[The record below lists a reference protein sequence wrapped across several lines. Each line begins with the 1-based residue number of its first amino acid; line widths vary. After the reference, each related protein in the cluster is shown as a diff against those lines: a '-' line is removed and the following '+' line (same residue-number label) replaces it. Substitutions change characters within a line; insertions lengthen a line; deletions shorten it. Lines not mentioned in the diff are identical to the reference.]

1 MYSTN
6 IDGERVEF
14 GTSGML
20 YRSNK
25 LMYDRKTHT
34 LWNQFTGVP
43 AAGPLAGTGIR
54 LELLP
59 VVTTTWGEW
68 LKAHPD
74 TTVLDVETGLYP
86 GRFYQSEWDSRSIY
100 FRYRESP
107 LTMFPVWQT
116 SDAVTTKGPVIG
128 LNIGGQAKAYPLEA
142 LLNQPVVNDEL
153 GGQPLVVV
161 TTGPLGSRAYERGD
175 RTFLL
180 EEGDTAD
187 ANTLTDN
194 SGQLWHVEEDALVS
208 VGNPSEQLS
217 RLPSHNAYWFGWYSF
232 YPDTASL
239 PGGGVRVGRNGLIW

>member
-25 LMYDRKTHT
+25 LMYDRRTHT

-43 AAGPLAGTGIR
+43 AAGPLVGTGAR

-59 VVTTTWGEW
+59 VVTTTWEEW

-74 TTVLDVETGLYP
+74 TTVLDLETGVYP

-100 FRYRESP
+100 FSYRESP

-116 SDAVTTKGPVIG
+116 SDDLTTKSQVIG
-128 LNIGGQAKAYPLEA
+128 LLINGEARAYPLEA
-142 LLNQPVVNDEL
+142 LRKRQVVNDDL
-153 GGQPLVVV
+153 GGVALVVV
-161 TTGPLGSRAYERGD
+161 TTGRLGSRAYERGE
-175 RTFLL
+175 RAFIL
-180 EEGDTAD
+180 EEGVESDT
-187 ANTLTDN
+187 TLLTD
-194 SGQLWHVEEDALVS
+194 SDGRLWRAEEEALVS
-208 VGNPSEQLS
+208 VDDPSL
-217 RLPSHNAYWFGWYSF
+217 RLERIPSHNAYWFGWYSF
-232 YPDTASL
+232 YPDTDL
-239 PGGGVRVGRNGLIW
+239 YD

>member
-25 LMYDRKTHT
+25 LMYDRKTNT

-43 AAGPLAGTGIR
+43 AAGPLVGTGIR

-74 TTVLDVETGLYP
+74 TTVLAQETGLYP
-86 GRFYQSEWDSRSIY
+86 GRFYESEWDPRSIY

-107 LTMFPVWQT
+107 LTMFPVWRNN
-116 SDAVTTKGPVIG
+116 DELTTKGQVIG
-128 LNIGGQAKAYPLEA
+128 LNINGETKAYPLEV
-142 LLNQPVVNDEL
+142 LRKTTVVNDEL
-153 GGQPLVVV
+153 GGQSLVVV
-161 TTGPLGSRAYERGD
+161 TTGWLGSRAYERGD

-180 EEGDTAD
+180 EEGDDTE
-187 ANTLTDN
+187 TPVLTDSN
-194 SGQLWHVEEDALVS
+194 GVLWRVEEDALVA
-208 VGNPSEQLS
+208 VDDPSS
-217 RLPSHNAYWFGWYSF
+217 RLPRIPTHNAYWFGWYSF
-232 YPDTASL
+232 YPETEVYEE
-239 PGGGVRVGRNGLIW
+239 GE

>member
-25 LMYDRKTHT
+25 LMYDRKTNT

-43 AAGPLAGTGIR
+43 AAGPLIGTGIR

-74 TTVLDVETGLYP
+74 TTVLDQETGLYP
-86 GRFYQSEWDSRSIY
+86 GRFYQSEWDARSIY
-100 FRYRESP
+100 FNYRESP
-107 LTMFPVWQT
+107 LTMFPVWQS
-116 SDAVTTKGPVIG
+116 SDDLSTKGQVIG
-128 LNIGGQAKAYPLEA
+128 VRINGEARAYPLET
-142 LLNQPVVNDEL
+142 LRSQTVVNDEL

-161 TTGPLGSRAYERGD
+161 TIGWLGSRAYERGD
-175 RTFLL
+175 QTFIL
-180 EEGDTAD
+180 EEGAGES
-187 ANTLTDN
+187 AAVLTD
-194 SGQLWHVEEDALVS
+194 SDGRLWQVEEDALVLADDPS
-208 VGNPSEQLS
+208 V
-217 RLPSHNAYWFGWYSF
+217 RLARIPTHNAYWFGWYSF
-232 YPDTASL
+232 YPETEVYGA
-239 PGGGVRVGRNGLIW
+239 GE

>member
-25 LMYDRKTHT
+25 LMYDRKTNT

-43 AAGPLAGTGIR
+43 AAGPLVGTGIR

-74 TTVLDVETGLYP
+74 TTVLAQETGLYP
-86 GRFYQSEWDSRSIY
+86 GRFYESEWDPRSIY

-107 LTMFPVWQT
+107 LTMFPVWRNN
-116 SDAVTTKGPVIG
+116 DELTTKGQVIG
-128 LNIGGQAKAYPLEA
+128 LNINGETKAYPLEV
-142 LLNQPVVNDEL
+142 LRKTTVVNDEL
-153 GGQPLVVV
+153 GGQSLVVV
-161 TTGPLGSRAYERGD
+161 TTGWLGSRAYERGD

-180 EEGDTAD
+180 EEGDDTE
-187 ANTLTDN
+187 TPVLTDSN
-194 SGQLWHVEEDALVS
+194 GVLWRVEEDALVA
-208 VGNPSEQLS
+208 VDDPSS
-217 RLPSHNAYWFGWYSF
+217 RLLRIPTHNAYWFGWYSF
-232 YPDTASL
+232 YPETEVYEE
-239 PGGGVRVGRNGLIW
+239 GE